1 MGEKVAG
8 NAEHLTVAIT
18 GLGCGGGGCL
28 IVERAIARVPGVRR
42 VYVNPATEMAYVDYD
57 PQVMDRA
64 QLITAVERTGLHA
77 VDLRRR

>member
-1 MGEKVAG
+1 MGEKVVG
-8 NAEHLTVAIT
+8 QVEHMTIAIT

-28 IVERAIARVPGVRR
+28 MVERAIAKVAGVRR

-57 PQVMDRA
+57 PNIMDRA
-64 QLITAVERTGLHA
+64 QLIAAVERTGLHA